1 MAKDEEDDLLPDKD
15 AAKGF
20 YAKYEPKEILGRGIS
35 STVRR
40 CIEKETGKEFA
51 AKIIDLG
58 ATTEAGETNPYHM
71 LEATRQEISILRQVM
86 GHPYISECQLFALL
100 RLHLLTRSLFLVDL
114 QDVFESD
121 AFVFLVFELCPKGEL
136 FDYLTSVVTLSEK
149 KTRTI
154 MRQIFEGVEYIHAK
168 NIVHRDLKPENILL
182 DENHNVKITDFG
194 FARQLQEGE
203 KLTDLC
209 GTPGYLA
216 PETLK
221 CNMFEGSPGYSQ
233 EVDIWACGVIMF
245 TLLVGCPPFW
255 HRKQMVMLRNIMEG
269 KYSFTSPEWADI
281 SEDPKDLIRKCL
293 VVDPAQRI
301 TVKEVLR
308 HPFFNQMVL
317 MGDRRHPHLHLPP
330 PAVTAGHSSRFSL
343 AGSSSM
349 ALNTGYLYCA
359 PQSSYSSNRMRDGPL
374 DDACH
379 SLSMAT
385 SCASSSSAS
394 VSASTSANASASYKT
409 LTATVYYQQQPQP
422 QPQPHQQQQQF
433 LQSQHQQQAL
443 AQAQQ
448 QQQQQPHQQQTPQL
462 HPHPH
467 PQKSQAQLRKQSRF
481 NARKKFQFAILVIRA
496 VIRIRRLRYTAEP
509 LHVEEAIRDPY
520 RVKVLRKVIDG
531 CAFRVYGHWVK
542 KGEGQNRAALFEN
555 TPRTELHALYINNLS
570 R

>member
-58 ATTEAGETNPYHM
+58 AAETGDSNHM
-71 LEATRQEISILRQVM
+71 LEATRQEIQILRQVM
-86 GHPYISECQLFALL
+86 GHKFIIE
-100 RLHLLTRSLFLVDL
+100 L

-121 AFVFLVFELCPKGEL
+121 AFIFLVFELCRQGEL

-149 KTRTI
+149 KSRYI
-154 MRQIFEGVEYIHAK
+154 MRQIFEGVDYIHSK

-182 DENHNVKITDFG
+182 DDNLNVKITDFG
-194 FARQLQEGE
+194 FARVLKEGE
-203 KLTDLC
+203 KLYDLC

-221 CNMFEGSPGYSQ
+221 CNMFEDAPGYAK

-293 VVDPAQRI
+293 VVDPSKRI
-301 TVKEVLR
+301 TVTEALK
-308 HPFFNQMVL
+308 HPFFN
-317 MGDRRHPHLHLPP
+317 
-330 PAVTAGHSSRFSL
+330 
-343 AGSSSM
+343 
-349 ALNTGYLYCA
+349 
-359 PQSSYSSNRMRDGPL
+359 
-374 DDACH
+374 
-379 SLSMAT
+379 
-385 SCASSSSAS
+385 
-394 VSASTSANASASYKT
+394 
-409 LTATVYYQQQPQP
+409 TV
-422 QPQPHQQQQQF
+422 
-433 LQSQHQQQAL
+433 
-443 AQAQQ
+443 
-448 QQQQQPHQQQTPQL
+448 
-462 HPHPH
+462 
-467 PQKSQAQLRKQSRF
+467 LRKQSQF
-481 NARKKFQFAILVIRA
+481 NARKKFQFAILCVRA
-496 VIRIRRLRYTAEP
+496 MIRIKRLRYTPEP
-509 LHVEEAIRDPY
+509 LRVEDALRDPY

-555 TPRTELHALYINNLS
+555 TPRCEVYNLYINSLN

>member
-58 ATTEAGETNPYHM
+58 AGTESGDTNPHHM

-86 GHPYISECQLFALL
+86 GHPYII
-100 RLHLLTRSLFLVDL
+100 DL

-194 FARQLQEGE
+194 FARQLKDGE

-221 CNMFEGSPGYSQ
+221 CNMFEGSPGYGQ

-301 TVKEVLR
+301 KVHEVLQ
-308 HPFFNQMVL
+308 HPFFNQM
-317 MGDRRHPHLHLPP
+317 
-330 PAVTAGHSSRFSL
+330 
-343 AGSSSM
+343 
-349 ALNTGYLYCA
+349 
-359 PQSSYSSNRMRDGPL
+359 
-374 DDACH
+374 
-379 SLSMAT
+379 
-385 SCASSSSAS
+385 
-394 VSASTSANASASYKT
+394 
-409 LTATVYYQQQPQP
+409 
-422 QPQPHQQQQQF
+422 
-433 LQSQHQQQAL
+433 
-443 AQAQQ
+443 
-448 QQQQQPHQQQTPQL
+448 
-462 HPHPH
+462 
-467 PQKSQAQLRKQSRF
+467 LRKQSRF

>member
-58 ATTEAGETNPYHM
+58 AETGDSSPQQM
-71 LEATRQEISILRQVM
+71 LEATRQEIFILRQVM
-86 GHPYISECQLFALL
+86 GHPYII
-100 RLHLLTRSLFLVDL
+100 DL

-154 MRQIFEGVEYIHAK
+154 MRQVFEGVEYIHSK

-182 DENHNVKITDFG
+182 DDNHNVKITDFG
-194 FARQLQEGE
+194 FARHLSEGQ
-203 KLTDLC
+203 KLFDLC

-221 CNMFEGSPGYSQ
+221 CNMFEGSPGYSK
-233 EVDIWACGVIMF
+233 EVDVWACGVIMF

-293 VVDPAQRI
+293 VVDPEKRI
-301 TVKEVLR
+301 TVSEALR
-308 HPFFNQMVL
+308 HPFFQTMQVNIP
-317 MGDRRHPHLHLPP
+317 R
-330 PAVTAGHSSRFSL
+330 GHE
-343 AGSSSM
+343 
-349 ALNTGYLYCA
+349 
-359 PQSSYSSNRMRDGPL
+359 
-374 DDACH
+374 
-379 SLSMAT
+379 T
-385 SCASSSSAS
+385 S
-394 VSASTSANASASYKT
+394 K
-409 LTATVYYQQQPQP
+409 
-422 QPQPHQQQQQF
+422 
-433 LQSQHQQQAL
+433 
-443 AQAQQ
+443 
-448 QQQQQPHQQQTPQL
+448 
-462 HPHPH
+462 
-467 PQKSQAQLRKQSRF
+467 KELRKQSRF
-481 NARKKFQFAILVIRA
+481 NARKKFQFAILVVRA
-496 VIRIRRLRYTAEP
+496 MIRIKRLRYTAEP
-509 LHVEEAIRDPY
+509 LRVDEAIRDPY